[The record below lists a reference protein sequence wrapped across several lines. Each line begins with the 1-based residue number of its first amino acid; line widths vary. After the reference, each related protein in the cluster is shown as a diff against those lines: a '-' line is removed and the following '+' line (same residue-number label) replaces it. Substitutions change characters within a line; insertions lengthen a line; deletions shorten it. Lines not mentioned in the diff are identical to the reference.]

1 MEVIAISVT
10 SILLRKLGSALQE
23 SLPRQG
29 ARGGDTSDDELL
41 PELSLNIC
49 LVSEELVLILASGVG
64 TLAIVWATVVLF
76 FGGFSAFLHVAD
88 LWVIRGI
95 VFVQAAK

>member
-1 MEVIAISVT
+1 MEVAVGVTAI
-10 SILLRKLGSALQE
+10 LFRKFGSLLQE
-23 SLPRQG
+23 SVQRQG
-29 ARGGDTSDDELL
+29 ARGGDTSDDEL